1 VKEEH
6 KATKIRPVCC
16 SVCLCC
22 LVAWPPN
29 HGLSS
34 AAAALSS
41 GARSL
46 ARCLALACLP
56 HSFQL
61 GEEDEDSNLVNPA
74 LALAE
79 MHFGLAAAGGS
90 TLCLTV
96 PVLPARTAFTTCT
109 YACMNATACGPP
121 QPPPA
126 TSGLCT
132 ATPPWLL
139 CA

>member
-1 VKEEH
+1 
-6 KATKIRPVCC
+6 
-16 SVCLCC
+16 
-22 LVAWPPN
+22 
-29 HGLSS
+29 
-34 AAAALSS
+34 
-41 GARSL
+41 
-46 ARCLALACLP
+46 
-56 HSFQL
+56 
-61 GEEDEDSNLVNPA
+61 
-74 LALAE
+74 

-139 CA
+139 CAWWTAPGQPASTPSPTGDPLGPARKATPPKSCLSPSRWREGDHC